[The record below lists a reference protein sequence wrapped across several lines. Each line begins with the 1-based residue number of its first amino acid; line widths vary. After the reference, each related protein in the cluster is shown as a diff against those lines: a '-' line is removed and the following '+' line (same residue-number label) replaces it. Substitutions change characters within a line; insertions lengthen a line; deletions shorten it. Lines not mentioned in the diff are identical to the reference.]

1 VDDARRR
8 WLPDDEA
15 SVASRAAAVQLLR
28 TWSPFRFQ
36 GRLGRGA
43 YALALVAWHAAC
55 AIGTGVA
62 FTVVLL
68 VARIVGGPEAL
79 NAVVLPTILVVALA
93 YVVGLVGYAVRRLHD
108 LSRSGAWAAIGF
120 VPFVGFVF
128 LAYLLFAP
136 GTEGANAFGD
146 APPRPV
152 AVTVGAPTA
161 ALAAGSPSVTEAQLE
176 AAFDDGRRFA
186 ERGRGGA

>member
-120 VPFVGFVF
+120 VPFVGFVSSPTCCSRR
-128 LAYLLFAP
+128 ARRAR
-136 GTEGANAFGD
+136 TRSAT
-146 APPRPV
+146 PRR
-152 AVTVGAPTA
+152 AR
-161 ALAAGSPSVTEAQLE
+161 SPSRW
-176 AAFDDGRRFA
+176 GRRRRPWP
-186 ERGRGGA
+186 RGRPP